1 MLSGENGPRSRS
13 VYNGKCSLSDTVSD
27 THVFRM
33 HITQTSHQDAI
44 DCIRD
49 AVKSI
54 LGDEVLESLFIHL
67 ETRNDLTRDEVP
79 HRPDVF
85 FASLKEAFG
94 QMSGETI
101 GRFIIKLFYA
111 RLGLAF
117 DSRSNGILLD
127 YVENAR
133 RKIGL

>member
-1 MLSGENGPRSRS
+1 
-13 VYNGKCSLSDTVSD
+13 
-27 THVFRM
+27 
-33 HITQTSHQDAI
+33 
-44 DCIRD
+44 
-49 AVKSI
+49 
-54 LGDEVLESLFIHL
+54 
-67 ETRNDLTRDEVP
+67 
-79 HRPDVF
+79 
-85 FASLKEAFG
+85 
-94 QMSGETI
+94 MSGETI